1 MVLFVTD
8 PSPSAD
14 RPLAAI
20 DVGTNSV
27 HMVIARST
35 PHGPLDVLARDKEKV
50 RLGSGDRDMKTLDP
64 VAVGRA
70 VEAIDRFA
78 RIAAAHD
85 AELVA
90 VATSA
95 VREADDPRAF
105 LDEVHRHTGV
115 MLEVI
120 AGVEEA
126 RLIHLGAISAVA
138 AGSGNHLV
146 IDIGGGSTEVVIGRE
161 QTPLLVRSL
170 KLGHVRLTDGF
181 MADGVVADGAV
192 KRLKKYLKSFL
203 APVANDVTSLGHAV
217 AIGCSGTIETIA
229 TMAARSEGRS
239 VRTVDNLVL
248 TREGVD
254 AVVDQLVD
262 RPRPED
268 RIGLPGLDDARV
280 DVIVAGS
287 LLLRQLFR
295 AFDIQEMIVSP
306 NALREGVVLDR
317 LNRRTGGGDAL
328 HHLSDLRRQSVLAV
342 AHRYDEDAGHAQHAT
357 DLALELFDA
366 TAEVHRLGERERGV
380 LEAAGV
386 LHNVGRFIA
395 HAAHH
400 KHSYYLIRHSE
411 QLVGFTEQEL
421 ELIALVARYHRK
433 SEPRPRHADFA
444 ALSPVDQATVRV
456 LAGLLRVGIGLDRTY
471 QRVVE
476 SVSATIADERID
488 VDLQLRSGEDADL
501 EVFTAEERAGLL
513 AASLAREV
521 CFRPAA
527 QDYSPNAEVRP

>member
-1 MVLFVTD
+1 MTD
-8 PSPSAD
+8 VVPPAD

-27 HMVIARST
+27 HMVIARPT
-35 PHGPLDVLARDKEKV
+35 PHGPLDVIARDKEKV
-50 RLGSGDRDMKTLDP
+50 RLGSGERDMKTLDP
-64 VAVGRA
+64 VAVDRA
-70 VEAIDRFA
+70 VAAIDRFA
-78 RIAAAHD
+78 QIAAAHD
-85 AELVA
+85 AEVVA

-95 VREADDPRAF
+95 VRESDDPRAF
-105 LDEVHRHTGV
+105 LAEVRRRTGV
-115 MLEVI
+115 RLEVI

-138 AGSGNHLV
+138 VGSGNHLV
-146 IDIGGGSTEVVIGRE
+146 IDIGGGSTEVVIGRGRS
-161 QTPLLVRSL
+161 PLLVRSL

-181 MADGVVADGAV
+181 IADGIITDGAV
-192 KRLKKYLKSFL
+192 KQLRGYVKSFL
-203 APVANDVTSLGHAV
+203 APVANEVTNLGHDV
-217 AIGCSGTIETIA
+217 AIGCSGTIETVA
-229 TMAARSEGRS
+229 TMAARIDGRT

-254 AVVDQLVD
+254 AVVAQLVD
-262 RPRPED
+262 RPRPQD
-268 RIGLPGLDDARV
+268 RIGMPGLDAARV
-280 DVIVAGS
+280 DVIVAGA

-295 AFDIQEMIVSP
+295 AFEIREMIVSP

-317 LNRRTGGGDAL
+317 LNRRAGVRGAL

-342 AHRYDEDAGHAQHAT
+342 AHRYDEDVAHAQHAT

-366 TAEVHRLGERERGV
+366 TAEAHGLGEAERGV

-433 SEPRPRHADFA
+433 SEPKPRHPEFA
-444 ALSPVDQATVRV
+444 ALAANDKEAVRV
-456 LAGLLRVGIGLDRTY
+456 LAGLLRIGIGLDRTY
-471 QRVVE
+471 QRVVDA
-476 SVSATIADERID
+476 VTATITAERVD
-488 VDLQLRSGEDADL
+488 VELQLRAGVDADL

-513 AASLAREV
+513 ATSLEREIR
-521 CFRPAA
+521 FRTVEVAPAA
-527 QDYSPNAEVRP
+527 RS